1 MANWCY
7 GKMNVSGRKENI
19 KNFLLTAV
27 KPVDRIGKALN
38 QNLLSLT
45 EDDLGLH
52 LNVNSKD
59 KSYLSLNTN
68 HRGFIDSTYIKVL
81 SDKDNDYSLLLDVRF
96 ANYVDTNALSEIAKQ
111 YNIDIGVQATE
122 ETNEFT
128 QTIAV
133 NKAGKIMIDDIIERW
148 LKHEQNRM

>member
-7 GKMNVSGRKENI
+7 GKMTVSGKKENI

-27 KPVDRIGKALN
+27 KPVDKTGKTLN
-38 QNLLSLT
+38 QNLLNLT

-133 NKAGKIMIDDIIERW
+133 NKAGKIMIDDTIER
-148 LKHEQNRM
+148 

>member
-7 GKMNVSGRKENI
+7 GKMTVSGRKENT

-27 KPVDRIGKALN
+27 KPVDKTGKALN
-38 QNLLSLT
+38 QNFLNLT

-52 LNVNSKD
+52 LNVASKD

-111 YNIDIGVQATE
+111 YNIDIGIQATE

-133 NKAGKIMIDDIIERW
+133 NKVGKVMINDIVER
-148 LKHEQNRM
+148 

>member
-7 GKMNVSGRKENI
+7 GKMTVSGRKENI

-27 KPVDRIGKALN
+27 KPVDKTGKTLN

-59 KSYLSLNTN
+59 KSCLALSTK
-68 HRGFIDSTYIKVL
+68 HRSFIDSTYIKVL
-81 SDKDNDYSLLLDVRF
+81 SDKNNDYSLLLDVKF
-96 ANYVDTNALSEIAKQ
+96 ANYVDTNVLSEIAKQ
-111 YNIDIGVQATE
+111 YNIDIGVQAAE

-128 QTIAV
+128 QTIAI
-133 NKAGKIMIDDIIERW
+133 NKVGKVMINDIVER
-148 LKHEQNRM
+148 

>member
-7 GKMNVSGRKENI
+7 GKMTISGKKENI
-19 KNFLLTAV
+19 KNLLLTAI
-27 KPVDRIGKALN
+27 KPVDRTGKALN
-38 QNLLSLT
+38 QNLLNLT

-52 LNVNSKD
+52 INVTSKD

-81 SDKDNDYSLLLDVRF
+81 SDKDNDYSLLLDVKF
-96 ANYVDTNALSEIAKQ
+96 ANYVDTNVLSEIAKQ

-122 ETNEFT
+122 ETNEFA

-133 NKAGKIMIDDIIERW
+133 NKVGKVMINDIIER
-148 LKHEQNRM
+148 

>member
-7 GKMNVSGRKENI
+7 GKMTVSGRKENI

-27 KPVDRIGKALN
+27 KPVDRTGEILD
-38 QNLLSLT
+38 QNLLNLT
-45 EDDLGLH
+45 EDELGLH

-128 QTIAV
+128 QTIAI
-133 NKAGKIMIDDIIERW
+133 NKVGKVMINDIVER
-148 LKHEQNRM
+148 

>member
-7 GKMNVSGRKENI
+7 GKMTVSGRNENI

-27 KPVDRIGKALN
+27 KPVDRTGEILD

-52 LNVNSKD
+52 LNVASKD

-96 ANYVDTNALSEIAKQ
+96 ANYVDTNVLSEIAKQ

-133 NKAGKIMIDDIIERW
+133 NKVGKVMINDIVER
-148 LKHEQNRM
+148 